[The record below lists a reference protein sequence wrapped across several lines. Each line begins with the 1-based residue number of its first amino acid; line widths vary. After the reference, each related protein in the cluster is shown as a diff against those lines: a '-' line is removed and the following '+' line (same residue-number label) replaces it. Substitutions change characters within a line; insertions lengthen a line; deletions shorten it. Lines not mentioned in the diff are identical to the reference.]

1 MLSSRGGW
9 EGVKLKS
16 HIGGLWYIEID
27 GVSLKNIYKL
37 AGLAIVVVG
46 WKIEQGDCFDAF
58 EVVTHCPLLVFE

>member
-1 MLSSRGGW
+1 MFCYYKHLNS
-9 EGVKLKS
+9 KLKS